1 MIEPAELKTLP
12 FFRTLDDDEIE
23 LLAPHTSLLTA
34 ATGERVFEEGTPSD
48 TLLVLVSGMVANR
61 QHPIH
66 GGDDILMSV
75 VSQPG
80 EVIGASALATSDA
93 AVHPFSAVCMED
105 CEFVVMPVAE
115 LWEAFEERPEV
126 GLGLL
131 RRFTHMLGKRLAAA
145 REQIRSRIRP
155 GLISQG

>member
-1 MIEPAELKTLP
+1 MIDPAELKTLP
-12 FFRTLDDDEIE
+12 FFRTLDDEEID

-34 ATGERVFEEGTPSD
+34 KAGERVFEEGSPSD

-61 QHPIH
+61 QRPIH
-66 GGDDILMSV
+66 GGEDILMNV

-80 EVIGASALATSDA
+80 EVIGASALASPDA
-93 AVHPFSAVCMED
+93 AVHPFSTVCMEES
-105 CEFVVMPVAE
+105 EFVVMPVAE
-115 LWEAFEERPEV
+115 LWEALEENPGV

>member
-1 MIEPAELKTLP
+1 MIDPVELKTLP
-12 FFRTLDDDEIE
+12 FFRSLTDEEID
-23 LLAPHTSLLTA
+23 LFAPHAALRTAGKGTSIFT
-34 ATGERVFEEGTPSD
+34 EGTPSS

-61 QHPIH
+61 QSPLH
-66 GGDDILMSV
+66 GGEDILMNV

-80 EVIGASALATSDA
+80 EVIGASALAEGDD

-105 CEFVVMPVAE
+105 SEFVILPVDE
-115 LWEAFEERPEV
+115 LWAAFEQNPAV

-131 RRFTHMLGKRLAAA
+131 RRFTTMLGHRLAAT

-155 GLISQG
+155 GLISHG